1 VKGGA
6 RRKEER
12 YEHGGVAH
20 AHPRTDYDGSWP
32 IGCAIRRHPARSIPT
47 GETAM
52 KINEDWLS
60 VIFAFVLLILAL
72 VGVIGGSWMIF

>member
-1 VKGGA
+1 MEGGE
-6 RRKEER
+6 RGKEER
-12 YEHGGVAH
+12 RERGGVTH
-20 AHPRTDYDGSWP
+20 AHSWTFN
-32 IGCAIRRHPARSIPT
+32 GCGVAAAAILCHPARSISI

>member
-1 VKGGA
+1 
-6 RRKEER
+6 
-12 YEHGGVAH
+12 
-20 AHPRTDYDGSWP
+20 
-32 IGCAIRRHPARSIPT
+32 
-47 GETAM
+47 M

>member
-1 VKGGA
+1 MMGRLVPTADSDPQRSAVGG
-6 RRKEER
+6 RL
-12 YEHGGVAH
+12 
-20 AHPRTDYDGSWP
+20 S
-32 IGCAIRRHPARSIPT
+32 PAYTYT

-60 VIFAFVLLILAL
+60 VIIAFALLVLAL